1 MITKPRDYIPGLK
14 FRLEIFN
21 LDNGKVRQF
30 RKPANINIG
39 IIVFLVILFYIIVCT
54 FMYFTSKHIIGYQVK
69 TGSLSVSNVYE
80 GIALRDEVIVNSTG
94 AGYINYYARE
104 GEKVGMGNVVCTL
117 DESGELQDLINKS
130 SADGEANLSEQDLSE
145 LKNEMINF
153 VSSFDKANFST
164 VYDFKFNIEGA
175 VLKFS
180 NKALLEN
187 LNELNARHGSGLVS
201 FCTAPESGIVVYSID
216 GFEDKSPM
224 EVDESWFDKTA
235 YEKKQLINNSI
246 ADVGD
251 IIYKLSDNERWSILI
266 PVERERAEEL
276 LEEQYV
282 RVKFLKNQY
291 ESWGR
296 VEIIE
301 GTDGNTYVQLNFTNS
316 MFTFVTDRFIDI
328 ELITNQQTGLK
339 VPNSAIIEKQFY
351 LIPTEYVT
359 KGNNSSTG
367 VLKETYGEDGTSNTE
382 FIPISIYA
390 ERENEYYIDDENLK
404 VGDRIDKPDSV
415 DSYTISKVANLTGV
429 FSINKG
435 YADFK
440 QIQVLNNNDEY
451 SIIKSNTDYGLVAY
465 DYIVLDATSV
475 ESDEFIYD

>member
-1 MITKPRDYIPGLK
+1 
-14 FRLEIFN
+14 
-21 LDNGKVRQF
+21 LDNGNVRKY
-30 RKPANINIG
+30 RKPPNINIG
-39 IIVFLVILFYIIVCT
+39 IIVFLVILFYIIVST

-69 TGSLSVSNVYE
+69 DGSLSVSNVYE
-80 GIALRDEVIVNSTG
+80 GIALRDEIVVTSTG

-104 GEKVGMGNVVCTL
+104 GEKVGSGNVVCTL
-117 DESGELQDLINKS
+117 DESGELQDLMTKS
-130 SADGEANLSEQDLSE
+130 SADGEMTLSEQDLSE

-153 VSSFDKANFST
+153 VSSFNKSNFST

-175 VLKFS
+175 VLKYA

-187 LNELNARHGSGLVS
+187 LNELNSRHGAGLVS
-201 FCTAPESGIVVYSID
+201 YCTAPESGIVVYSID
-216 GFEDKSPM
+216 GFEDKKAP
-224 EVDESWFDKTA
+224 EVTEEWFDKTT
-235 YEKKQLINNSI
+235 YEKTQLINNSI

-251 IIYKLSDNERWSILI
+251 VIYKLSDNERWSIII

-291 ESWGR
+291 ESWGK

-316 MFTFVTDRFIDI
+316 MFTFVTDRYVDV

-359 KGNNSSTG
+359 KGSNSNTG
-367 VLKETYGEDGTSNTE
+367 VLKESYGEDGTSSTE

-404 VGDRIDKPDSV
+404 VGDRIDKPDSM
-415 DSYTISKVANLTGV
+415 DAYTISKVANLTGV
-429 FSINKG
+429 YSINKG